1 MAQDRLIK
9 EGAQGTSKTPA
20 QNIVPQDAAKL
31 PFETPS
37 YEFYFHNKNGQKT
50 LYIQSVTYHPG
61 ILAVPLEK
69 LAELIA
75 FLQNA

>member
-9 EGAQGTSKTPA
+9 EGAQGTSRTPA

-37 YEFYFHNKNGQKT
+37 YEFYYHNEGGQKT
-50 LYIQSVTYHPG
+50 LYVRSISYHPG
-61 ILAVPLEK
+61 ILKVPLEK

>member
-9 EGAQGTSKTPA
+9 EGAQGTARTPA

-37 YEFYFHNKNGQKT
+37 YEFYYHNKNGQKT
-50 LYIQSVTYHPG
+50 LYVISISYHPG
-61 ILAVPLEK
+61 ILEVPLEK

-75 FLQNA
+75 FLRAA

>member
-1 MAQDRLIK
+1 MAQDPLIK

-50 LYIQSVTYHPG
+50 LYVKSISYHPG
-61 ILAVPLEK
+61 ILKVPLEK

-75 FLQNA
+75 FLRIA

>member
-1 MAQDRLIK
+1 MAKDRLIK

-20 QNIVPQDAAKL
+20 QNIVPQNAAKL

-37 YEFYFHNKNGQKT
+37 YEFYYHNKDGQKT
-50 LYIQSVTYHPG
+50 LYVRSISYHPG
-61 ILAVPLEK
+61 ILKVPLEK

-75 FLQNA
+75 FLHTA

>member
-1 MAQDRLIK
+1 MAEDRLIK

-37 YEFYFHNKNGQKT
+37 YEFYYHNKDGQKT
-50 LYIQSVTYHPG
+50 LYVRSISYHPG
-61 ILAVPLEK
+61 ILKVPLEK

>member
-1 MAQDRLIK
+1 MAQDRLIR

-20 QNIVPQDAAKL
+20 QNIVPQNAAKL

-37 YEFYFHNKNGQKT
+37 YEFYFYNKNGQKT
-50 LYIQSVTYHPG
+50 LYVRSISYHPG
-61 ILAVPLEK
+61 ILKVPLEK

-75 FLQNA
+75 FLRTA